1 MTAPAAADAV
11 IFGREGLDRLVEALI
26 ADGYQVIGPTVRD
39 SAIVLDRLDSAAG
52 LPAGWGVDTGPG
64 FYRLRRREDAAV
76 FANSAGP
83 QSWKQFLHPPRR
95 QLWSAG
101 ADGEFR
107 PVEPVSPR
115 YAFLGV
121 RGCDLAAIG
130 ILGRVLGGGATRT
143 ARSPAPPPAPVH
155 RRGELHRAGRGL
167 LLRVDGHRPGPAPG
181 TTWPSPSAPRTAGHI
196 FVIEV
201 GSEEGAQVLAQ
212 VPHGPADPAAV
223 TEARQAVADAAGRM
237 GREMP
242 AGDLRDAAAR
252 LHAIP
257 TSGKRSPSAA

>member
-1 MTAPAAADAV
+1 MRGSVVCHRDEPAGRTFGPCPVAARGVGSDGNRFSAFCLRREGESRDVHSAGLATVTAPGAADAV
-11 IFGREGLDRLVEALI
+11 IFGREGLDRLVEVLI

-52 LPAGWGVDTGPG
+52 LPAGWGVDTAPG
-64 FYRLRRREDAAV
+64 RYRLRQREDAAV

-101 ADGEFR
+101 PDGEFR

-130 ILGRVLGGGATRT
+130 ILGRVLGRGAHPDGSFERAPVT
-143 ARSPAPPPAPVH
+143 AR
-155 RRGELHRAGRGL
+155 GRS
-167 LLRVDGHRPGPAPG
+167 
-181 TTWPSPSAPRTAGHI
+181 W
-196 FVIEV
+196 
-201 GSEEGAQVLAQ
+201 
-212 VPHGPADPAAV
+212 
-223 TEARQAVADAAGRM
+223 
-237 GREMP
+237 
-242 AGDLRDAAAR
+242 
-252 LHAIP
+252 
-257 TSGKRSPSAA
+257 